1 MPWISWS
8 KNNMVL
14 VRDSWPSKLFDY
26 SEAQN
31 YQKAQNRDYIDLDIV
46 NGYIIIQVG
55 LYNHMYIH

>member
-1 MPWISWS
+1 
-8 KNNMVL
+8 MVL